1 MRVNLQHKTNIL
13 KFIRMKNLFT
23 IIAASLLLGTASMA
37 AADPDFVIVS
47 AEHTGIDNNPAYL
60 DLRPNDTTRH
70 LYIWE
75 NTATGETLTDTPYEG
90 GEYLR
95 LHVAS
100 GWFGLGFVSD
110 DAVDMSVFSRKN
122 MVLHFAVRT
131 KSTCPLFVKL
141 EGGTYPGSAR
151 VDLKGIYDV
160 ARDGEWHA
168 VEIPVSAFQAAGLVW
183 AGNVSGKN
191 YFSLVSEGSTPG
203 DVIDLDYV
211 YFHSGTRDD
220 GTQWEGLNLGAVSPE
235 RPTAYLIA
243 SEHTDI
249 DGNPAYVDLRPD
261 NATRHLYVWE
271 NTAEA
276 YENNDLVAYE
286 GSQYSCL
293 HITNPAW
300 WGFGVISDAAVDM
313 SAIAQQPY
321 YLRFA
326 IATTSLMPLFVKL
339 EGNNGTSAV
348 CYLQGKYQFRR
359 DGEWHLIQIPM
370 TDFLYQGLDW
380 STPIAGKN
388 YFALVSE
395 QSQADYLLSFDAI
408 TIEAG
413 EPQSVDEP
421 RPDVDKSKLADYVLI
436 AAEDGVVPAG
446 KNVLDLRPN
455 GSDINLYVWEN
466 TAAENPTVDGEAFEG
481 AQYSSLLVQN
491 SWFGFGVMNSSPKD
505 FTCFQYKDFR
515 FHVAM
520 RTTSQMPL
528 ELRFEGLG
536 SAVVKLDETMLPRDG
551 KWHEIEFPYSDLAA
565 QGLVWDG
572 EQMGKNF
579 MSLVSEQSENGAVL
593 DFDAIYFYSTGDKED
608 SVAQLPAATTLT
620 FDGTTLRTTAASRI
634 VVCNVMG
641 QMVANTEATEVS
653 TAGWQPGLYI
663 ARQGNAVVKFVV
675 K

>member
-1 MRVNLQHKTNIL
+1 
-13 KFIRMKNLFT
+13 MKNFISFL
-23 IIAASLLLGTASMA
+23 AAGILLSASSMQ

-47 AEHTGIDNNPAYL
+47 AEHAGIDDNPAYL

-75 NTATGETLTDTPYEG
+75 NTATGEIMTDSPYEG

-131 KSTCPLFVKL
+131 TSTCPLFVKL
-141 EGGTYPGSAR
+141 EGGNYPGSAR

-160 ARDGEWHA
+160 PRDGQWHA
-168 VEIPVSAFQAAGLVW
+168 VEIPVSAFQAAGLIW

-191 YFSLVSEGSTPG
+191 YFTLISEGSTPG

-220 GTQWEGLNLGAVSPE
+220 GTTWEGLQLGEVSDQ
-235 RPTAYLIA
+235 RPTAFLMA

-249 DGNPAYVDLRPD
+249 EGNPAYVDLRPD
-261 NATRHLYVWE
+261 DVTRHLYVWE
-271 NTAEA
+271 NTAEI

-293 HITNPAW
+293 HITNGAW
-300 WGFGVISDAAVDM
+300 WGFGIVSDAAVDM
-313 SAIAQQPY
+313 SAVTQQPY

-359 DGEWHLIQIPM
+359 DGQWHLIQIPM

-380 STPIAGKN
+380 SAPIAGKN
-388 YFALVSE
+388 YFSLVSE
-395 QSQADYLLSFDAI
+395 QSQADYLVSFDAI

-413 EPQSVDEP
+413 EPQPVDEP
-421 RPDVDKSKLADYVLI
+421 RPEVDKSKLADYVLV
-436 AAEDGVVPAG
+436 ATEDGFVPEG

-466 TAAENPTVDGEAFEG
+466 TAAENPTTEGDAFEG
-481 AQYSSLLVQN
+481 AQYSSLKVQN
-491 SWFGFGVMNSSPKD
+491 SWFGFGIMNSGNKD

-515 FHVAM
+515 FHAAF
-520 RTTSQMPL
+520 RTTSTMPF

-536 SAVVKLDETMLPRDG
+536 SAVYKVDEKVLPRDG
-551 KWHEIEFPYSDLAA
+551 KWHEIDFPVSELEA

-572 EQMGKNF
+572 EQTGKNYF
-579 MSLVSEQSENGAVL
+579 SLVSELAENGAVL
-593 DFDAIYFYSTGDKED
+593 DFDGIYFYATGDKDD
-608 SVAQLPAATTLT
+608 SVAQVEASATLT
-620 FDGTTLRTTAASRI
+620 FDGKTLRSSKTDRI
-634 VVCNVMG
+634 VVVNVMG
-641 QMVANTEATEVS
+641 QVVANVVADEV
-653 TAGWQPGLYI
+653 AVDNLQPGLYI
-663 ARQGNAVVKFVV
+663 ARQGNSVVKFIVR
-675 K
+675 